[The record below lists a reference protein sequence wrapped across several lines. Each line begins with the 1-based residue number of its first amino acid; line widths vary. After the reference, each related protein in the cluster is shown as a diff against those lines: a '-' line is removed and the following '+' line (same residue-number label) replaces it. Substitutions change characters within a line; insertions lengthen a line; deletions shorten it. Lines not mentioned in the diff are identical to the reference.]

1 MIILDILLLI
11 MTVIC
16 VTYCWIL
23 NRRIHDLQN
32 SRIEFAR
39 MIKELNA
46 SIIKAENNVS
56 EMSKLSN
63 LASTEIKTAIN
74 EEKEISSELVTV
86 IEAANELSTK
96 LNIQSNKLQNADGSD
111 ALNSE
116 RSEQG
121 IYENINSKAGEKFT
135 EADLAPPSDS
145 EGVTYTNHLKNFIQN
160 IVTKK
165 PDQQSASLNQTSYYD
180 TLRKINAKK

>member
-11 MTVIC
+11 MTGVCI
-16 VTYCWIL
+16 TYCWIL

-74 EEKEISSELVTV
+74 EAKEISSELVMISET
-86 IEAANELSTK
+86 ANELYTN
-96 LNIQSNKLQNADGSD
+96 LFIQSNKIQNADGSD
-111 ALNSE
+111 ILNSE
-116 RSEQG
+116 RSEQNS
-121 IYENINSKAGEKFT
+121 YNNISSKAGEKFT
-135 EADLAPPSDS
+135 EDDLAPLSDN

-160 IVTKK
+160 IVTTK
-165 PDQQSASLNQTSYYD
+165 PDKQNTSLNQTSYYN
-180 TLRKINAKK
+180 TLRKISAKK

>member
-11 MTVIC
+11 MTVVC
-16 VTYCWIL
+16 VVYCWVL

-74 EEKEISSELVTV
+74 EAKEVSSEL
-86 IEAANELSTK
+86 IAISEMASELYTK
-96 LNIQSNKLQNADGSD
+96 LDIKSNRIKNADGSD
-111 ALNSE
+111 AFNSE
-116 RSEQG
+116 RSEG
-121 IYENINSKAGEKFT
+121 VYENISSKAGEKFT
-135 EADLAPPSDS
+135 EDDLAPQSDDKNT
-145 EGVTYTNHLKNFIQN
+145 TYTNHLKSFIHN
-160 IVTKK
+160 MVTKK
-165 PDQQSASLNQTSYYD
+165 PDQQGASLNQMSYYD